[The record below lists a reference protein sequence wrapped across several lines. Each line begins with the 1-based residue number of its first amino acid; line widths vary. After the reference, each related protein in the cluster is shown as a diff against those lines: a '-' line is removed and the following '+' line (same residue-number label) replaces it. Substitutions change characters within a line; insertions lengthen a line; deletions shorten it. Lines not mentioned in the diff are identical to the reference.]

1 MIEGLKDRTNS
12 GRPPEL
18 SKKVSFQ
25 IKKEP
30 SKSKQEWIT
39 KQIEELIVKKKDMKH
54 HYIHIYRISFSKW
67 GFKQKVSRKIHINTA
82 VSREEKEDLKK
93 SYPDTGGKAIRKH
106 RIYGSITGRI
116 LLLWFICKKGVD
128 KTRQKNRVRVT
139 GSYKHKYFWSSKHE
153 GLKQLFRQYDVFDGE
168 INLCHFWRKYILNI
182 QILFVYGQSVTTLQ
196 VKGGTKVFW

>member
-54 HYIHIYRISFSKW
+54 HYIHIYRISFSK
-67 GFKQKVSRKIHINTA
+67 
-82 VSREEKEDLKK
+82 
-93 SYPDTGGKAIRKH
+93 
-106 RIYGSITGRI
+106 
-116 LLLWFICKKGVD
+116 
-128 KTRQKNRVRVT
+128 
-139 GSYKHKYFWSSKHE
+139 
-153 GLKQLFRQYDVFDGE
+153 
-168 INLCHFWRKYILNI
+168 
-182 QILFVYGQSVTTLQ
+182 
-196 VKGGTKVFW
+196 